1 MYLKVSSS
9 SYEGIDMNTYVLYM
23 CIFKIKRGEKPPFH
37 FCKNAIEIQK
47 FDGLGIA
54 VIVFVVVDAVVVDF
68 VVSAVV
74 VVDVVVVVFVVVIVV
89 IVVFVF
95 MEASSGSQK
104 WRRFRV

>member
-1 MYLKVSSS
+1 
-9 SYEGIDMNTYVLYM
+9 MNTYVLYM

-74 VVDVVVVVFVVVIVV
+74 VVVVVVVVFVVVFV
-89 IVVFVF
+89 IVVFVL

-104 WRRFRV
+104 

>member
-1 MYLKVSSS
+1 
-9 SYEGIDMNTYVLYM
+9 MNTYILYM
-23 CIFKIKRGEKPPFH
+23 CIFKIERVAKPPFH
-37 FCKNAIEIQK
+37 FCKNAIEIQE
-47 FDGLGIA
+47 FDGLGIS
-54 VIVFVVVDAVVVDF
+54 VVVFVVVDAVVVDF

-74 VVDVVVVVFVVVIVV
+74 VVVVVVVVAVVVVVVVVFVVV